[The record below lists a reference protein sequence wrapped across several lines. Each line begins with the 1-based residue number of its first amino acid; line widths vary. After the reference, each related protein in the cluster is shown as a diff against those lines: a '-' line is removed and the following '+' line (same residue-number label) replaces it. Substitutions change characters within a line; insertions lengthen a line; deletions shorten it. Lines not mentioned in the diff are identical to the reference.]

1 MKSAR
6 FLLTPV
12 LFLCWTGLTLPG
24 SLHAGDIL
32 QINLDGT
39 NPVTLVSNISG
50 SLVELDLDL
59 PDNKMYWMTS
69 VGIFNSNLNGS
80 NVQEILPV
88 GPLGTLGKADII
100 VTSNLIVW
108 TEDGSIFRANLD
120 GTNRQEIFQA
130 SSTAGAAT
138 SLAYDSVTGL
148 LYWYGRSDPNSVND
162 GHGIVRS
169 MNLDGSNLKSLIDS
183 GLGTITYGFAVS
195 DALNRM
201 YLGGHMHMQSAN
213 LDGSGLTTLPL
224 NPYYDGTIRID
235 EANSQI
241 YYRDDVDFQG
251 IERANLDGSGN
262 QVVYQGPVSGFQID
276 TQNNTIFLLG
286 SGGGSVPEPSSFVI
300 GAIGALFLIGY
311 GCLRRAGNHPR
322 N

>member
-6 FLLTPV
+6 FLLTSV
-12 LFLCWTGLTLPG
+12 LFLSWTGLTLPS
-24 SLHAGDIL
+24 SLRAGDIL

-59 PDNKMYWMTS
+59 PDGKMYWMTS

-88 GPLGTLGKADII
+88 GPLGTLGKADMI
-100 VTSNLIVW
+100 VASNLIVW
-108 TEDGSIFRANLD
+108 TENGSIFRANLD
-120 GTNRQEIFQA
+120 GSGKQEIFQA
-130 SSTAGAAT
+130 SSSAGAVT
-138 SLAYDSVTGL
+138 SLAYDSVSGL
-148 LYWYGRSDPNSVND
+148 LYCYGRSDPNSVND
-162 GHGIVRS
+162 GYGFVKTMS
-169 MNLDGSNLKSLIDS
+169 LEGSNVKTLIDS
-183 GLGTITYGFAVS
+183 GLGTITYGLAVS
-195 DALNRM
+195 DSLDRM
-201 YLGGHMHMQSAN
+201 YIGGHMHMQYAN

-276 TQNNTIFLLG
+276 NQNNTIILLG
-286 SGGGSVPEPSSFVI
+286 GGGGSVPEPPSVVI
-300 GAIGALFLIGY
+300 SVTGALALLGY
-311 GCLRRAGNHPR
+311 RRLRRIGNRPR
-322 N
+322 K